1 MKYILGLFFGLLFTV
16 NATKTVFAAPQNNDT
31 LVVKTNIYCNH
42 CKQCESC
49 KGKLDMLMEEKG
61 VKDMVLN
68 VEQMTI
74 TVMYNSKKTSPE
86 KIRTAISNLGYDA
99 DNVPA
104 NPKAYE
110 ELDGCCKK

>member
-1 MKYILGLFFGLLFTV
+1 MKHFISFCAVVLFVLAAKVTM
-16 NATKTVFAAPQNNDT
+16 AAPQNTDT

-49 KGKLDMLMEEKG
+49 KGKLDLLMEEKG

-68 VEQMTI
+68 VELMTI
-74 TVMYNSKKTSPE
+74 TVVYNSKKTSPE